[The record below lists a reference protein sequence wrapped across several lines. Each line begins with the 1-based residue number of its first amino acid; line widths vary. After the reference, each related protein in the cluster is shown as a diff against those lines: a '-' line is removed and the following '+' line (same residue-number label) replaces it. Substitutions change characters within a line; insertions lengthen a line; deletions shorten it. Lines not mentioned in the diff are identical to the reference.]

1 MLSQTYK
8 VKPYITQNKSM
19 I

>member
-8 VKPYITQNKSM
+8 MHI
-19 I
+19 